1 MKKQQQEIPIHRDLV
16 LSTLLIKQIKL
27 LPKDQ
32 QKKRN
37 CETALS
43 KSRSPK
49 PKKDSTEEA
58 PSLLTPQMSLDSGI
72 LKPLESTFCKLDQE
86 DDQLVKLSDL
96 KPSLQLLLSRDTVA
110 EDQPQFEDHVNS
122 RSLRPKKKKVFGSVD
137 SMVENMK
144 QHKLNDHSNDDE
156 EDRYGDKPEADDYTI
171 NEMEKCINEW
181 LDSKN
186 IIVKDPM
193 EKKDEYYQ
201 KKKNLVMKSAHNSPV
216 KELDGVDCN
225 SPALNLSNNSGL
237 LMKRKMKSTTVCM
250 DNKPVAV
257 SKFSQNWEVFF
268 LYLNAFTYVGFSF

>member
-1 MKKQQQEIPIHRDLV
+1 MNKQQQTLPIHRDLV

-27 LPKDQ
+27 LPKDP

-49 PKKDSTEEA
+49 PKKDSMEA
-58 PSLLTPQMSLDSGI
+58 SPSLLTPQMSLDSGI
-72 LKPLESTFCKLDQE
+72 LKPLESTFTKLDQE
-86 DDQLVKLSDL
+86 DDILGKVSDL
-96 KPSLQLLLSRDTVA
+96 KPSLQLFLEHDNVT
-110 EDQPQFEDHVNS
+110 EDQPQLEDVVIP

-144 QHKLNDHSNDDE
+144 QNKINGHNDDDEE
-156 EDRYGDKPEADDYTI
+156 EDRYGDKPEADDYTM
-171 NEMEKCINEW
+171 NEMEKSINEW
-181 LDSKN
+181 LDTKN

-201 KKKNLVMKSAHNSPV
+201 KKKNLVMKSAHNSTV

-225 SPALNLSNNSGL
+225 SPALNLNINSGL
-237 LMKRKMKSTTVCM
+237 LMKRKMKSTTVYM
-250 DNKPVAV
+250 DNKTVAV
-257 SKFSQNWEVFF
+257 SKFSQN
-268 LYLNAFTYVGFSF
+268 